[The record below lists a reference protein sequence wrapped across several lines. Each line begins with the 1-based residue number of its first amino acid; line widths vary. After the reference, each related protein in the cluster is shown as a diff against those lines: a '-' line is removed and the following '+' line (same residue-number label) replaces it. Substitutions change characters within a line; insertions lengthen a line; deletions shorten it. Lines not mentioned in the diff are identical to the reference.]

1 MEEFKI
7 DHGIMPKEIQLPHF
21 KEMRRDDDIE
31 FGR

>member
-21 KEMRRDDDIE
+21 KERRDDDIE